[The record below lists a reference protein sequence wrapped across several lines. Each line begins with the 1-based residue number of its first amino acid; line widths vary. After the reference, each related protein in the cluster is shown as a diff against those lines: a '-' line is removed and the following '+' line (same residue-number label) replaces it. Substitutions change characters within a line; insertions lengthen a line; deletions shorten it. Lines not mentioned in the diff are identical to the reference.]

1 MLKIQKK
8 ESKWPEVKILREIAL
23 NFKLDRYVL
32 NIVITLNIRLS
43 LQVCVSGNLL
53 VRLATVVTC

>member
-23 NFKLDRYVL
+23 NVKLDRYVL

-53 VRLATVVTC
+53 VRLATVVAC